1 MEKNIIKILNDNK
14 LFAWYF
20 NNRNCILIIGM
31 IVLLIIAI
39 CITKIIIR
47 KVGKIEYKIIYGK
60 PMAHIIIAIIIG
72 NGLNAAGL
80 KLKFSIEHMPI
91 LLLSSA
97 MLITVSIQLAECIKF
112 YRNFERVIKRTNI
125 IVIGIIESMV
135 LLLAIMGRLE
145 IIELLVA
152 VVGNITLKII
162 NAFIDNCTRI
172 QNECVIN
179 NNLLTRDYSVEQ
191 EEDLFKSR
199 KRQLNRICIELEA
212 FSGEPFAIAIS
223 GEWGSGKTSFV
234 NALKGRL
241 KQVEFVNVECSIEY
255 DIKAVLRELSSQLQ
269 EIYKNNNVYTEKNG
283 AIDKYF
289 EKIGEFVD
297 DAGYGGMTKIIDKFQ
312 NNENSS
318 YWENKAIMNQ
328 ELDEF
333 YKLTKKRIYFIIDD
347 MDRIIDD
354 GMRAVIFQV
363 IRKSVEL
370 HNCVTLFMVDY
381 EQLKS
386 ERMSREFLE
395 KYINHQFELCDTEF
409 EDIVEHYENSF
420 LADSF
425 WDEKSDYIIENGKK
439 LKRNIAEYGQKILVS
454 IQREIQKLQDSI
466 KNGNASEQDERI
478 NKMHLE
484 YLLDVEARLQS
495 RMKNPRKVKRYLAD
509 IQSKLTIVDL
519 VWFQDENPGKNEYSL
534 EDWVGIIH
542 DIAFLKAFLFEEYDE
557 LIKAKSF
564 YIFKK
569 DEKNSYVVEFILNG
583 FGAWLPLN
591 ERKEEVIEKVI
602 YKLYSLDINTDKSQ
616 RQRLIEEIEA
626 GSLQEEKLNLYVNE
640 CLGINFNFYRME
652 KILNYI
658 EGHNF
663 KSQRDKCEIMVNIIS
678 ILSGNYDI
686 YIDGLIDIMKRVK
699 IIIDRER
706 KEGNFNEKERRL
718 IEHYTQV
725 LQTRLIF
732 GNSSNICILLGI
744 LHNEDFTGDFENKN
758 IDSISQLCNII
769 LKVNESF
776 PLPEFNKADTE
787 LNTLKN
793 YFERMKVE
801 FSEERFSYAET
812 EIMYFLEK
820 VEYALKILEIWFGNF
835 NSLNQDVTDLREY
848 YDNVKGEF
856 NQSALKNANNLTK
869 ALREVENYIL
879 AYPEDINPGGAFIKL
894 LFDIEKID
902 KENHD
907 YWGKDKRKVIIAL
920 SNIYEKFE
928 KTPVFIRAFGD
939 RWIFCKIRLFQLR
952 RNMNM

>member
-439 LKRNIAEYGQKILVS
+439 LKRNIAEHGQKILVS

-466 KNGNASEQDERI
+466 KNGNALEQDERI

-534 EDWVGIIH
+534 EDWVEIIH

-616 RQRLIEEIEA
+616 RQKLIEEIEA

-706 KEGNFNEKERRL
+706 EEGNFNEKERRL

-879 AYPEDINPGGAFIKL
+879 AHPEDINPGGAFIKL

>member
-1 MEKNIIKILNDNK
+1 MEKNIIKILSDNK

-31 IVLLIIAI
+31 IVLVIIAI
-39 CITKIIIR
+39 CMTKIIIR

-80 KLKFSIEHMPI
+80 KLEFSIEHMPI

-97 MLITVSIQLAECIKF
+97 MLITVSIQLAECIRF

-162 NAFIDNCTRI
+162 NTFIDNCTRI
-172 QNECVIN
+172 QNKCVIN
-179 NNLLTRDYSVEQ
+179 NKLLTRDYSVEQ

-269 EIYKNNNVYTEKNG
+269 EIYKNNNVYTERNG

-289 EKIGEFVD
+289 EKIGELVD

-439 LKRNIAEYGQKILVS
+439 LKRNIAEHGQKILVS
-454 IQREIQKLQDSI
+454 IQREIQNLQDSI

-534 EDWVGIIH
+534 EDWVETIH
-542 DIAFLKAFLFEEYDE
+542 DIAFLKAFLFEEYD
-557 LIKAKSF
+557 
-564 YIFKK
+564 
-569 DEKNSYVVEFILNG
+569 
-583 FGAWLPLN
+583 
-591 ERKEEVIEKVI
+591 
-602 YKLYSLDINTDKSQ
+602 
-616 RQRLIEEIEA
+616 
-626 GSLQEEKLNLYVNE
+626 
-640 CLGINFNFYRME
+640 
-652 KILNYI
+652 
-658 EGHNF
+658 
-663 KSQRDKCEIMVNIIS
+663 
-678 ILSGNYDI
+678 
-686 YIDGLIDIMKRVK
+686 
-699 IIIDRER
+699 
-706 KEGNFNEKERRL
+706 
-718 IEHYTQV
+718 
-725 LQTRLIF
+725 
-732 GNSSNICILLGI
+732 
-744 LHNEDFTGDFENKN
+744 
-758 IDSISQLCNII
+758 
-769 LKVNESF
+769 
-776 PLPEFNKADTE
+776 
-787 LNTLKN
+787 
-793 YFERMKVE
+793 
-801 FSEERFSYAET
+801 
-812 EIMYFLEK
+812 
-820 VEYALKILEIWFGNF
+820 
-835 NSLNQDVTDLREY
+835 
-848 YDNVKGEF
+848 
-856 NQSALKNANNLTK
+856 
-869 ALREVENYIL
+869 
-879 AYPEDINPGGAFIKL
+879 
-894 LFDIEKID
+894 
-902 KENHD
+902 
-907 YWGKDKRKVIIAL
+907 
-920 SNIYEKFE
+920 
-928 KTPVFIRAFGD
+928 
-939 RWIFCKIRLFQLR
+939 
-952 RNMNM
+952 

>member
-1 MEKNIIKILNDNK
+1 M
-14 LFAWYF
+14 
-20 NNRNCILIIGM
+20 
-31 IVLLIIAI
+31 
-39 CITKIIIR
+39 
-47 KVGKIEYKIIYGK
+47 
-60 PMAHIIIAIIIG
+60 
-72 NGLNAAGL
+72 
-80 KLKFSIEHMPI
+80 
-91 LLLSSA
+91 
-97 MLITVSIQLAECIKF
+97 
-112 YRNFERVIKRTNI
+112 
-125 IVIGIIESMV
+125 
-135 LLLAIMGRLE
+135 
-145 IIELLVA
+145 
-152 VVGNITLKII
+152 
-162 NAFIDNCTRI
+162 
-172 QNECVIN
+172 
-179 NNLLTRDYSVEQ
+179 
-191 EEDLFKSR
+191 
-199 KRQLNRICIELEA
+199 
-212 FSGEPFAIAIS
+212 
-223 GEWGSGKTSFV
+223 
-234 NALKGRL
+234 
-241 KQVEFVNVECSIEY
+241 
-255 DIKAVLRELSSQLQ
+255 
-269 EIYKNNNVYTEKNG
+269 
-283 AIDKYF
+283 
-289 EKIGEFVD
+289 
-297 DAGYGGMTKIIDKFQ
+297 
-312 NNENSS
+312 
-318 YWENKAIMNQ
+318 
-328 ELDEF
+328 
-333 YKLTKKRIYFIIDD
+333 
-347 MDRIIDD
+347 
-354 GMRAVIFQV
+354 
-363 IRKSVEL
+363 
-370 HNCVTLFMVDY
+370 
-381 EQLKS
+381 
-386 ERMSREFLE
+386 
-395 KYINHQFELCDTEF
+395 
-409 EDIVEHYENSF
+409 
-420 LADSF
+420 
-425 WDEKSDYIIENGKK
+425 
-439 LKRNIAEYGQKILVS
+439 
-454 IQREIQKLQDSI
+454 
-466 KNGNASEQDERI
+466 
-478 NKMHLE
+478 
-484 YLLDVEARLQS
+484 
-495 RMKNPRKVKRYLAD
+495 
-509 IQSKLTIVDL
+509 
-519 VWFQDENPGKNEYSL
+519 
-534 EDWVGIIH
+534 
-542 DIAFLKAFLFEEYDE
+542 KAFLFEEYDE

-583 FGAWLPLN
+583 FGAWLTLN

-616 RQRLIEEIEA
+616 HQKLIEEIEA

-640 CLGINFNFYRME
+640 CLGLNFNFYRME

-658 EGHNF
+658 EDHNF

-706 KEGNFNEKERRL
+706 AEGDFNEKERRL
-718 IEHYTQV
+718 IEHYMQV

-812 EIMYFLEK
+812 EIMYFWEK
-820 VEYALKILEIWFGNF
+820 VEYALEILEIWFGNF

-879 AYPEDINPGGAFIKL
+879 AHPEDINPGGAFIKL

-902 KENHD
+902 KDNHD

>member
-212 FSGEPFAIAIS
+212 FSGETFAIAIS

-439 LKRNIAEYGQKILVS
+439 LKRNIAEHGQKILVS

-466 KNGNASEQDERI
+466 KNGNALEQDERI

-534 EDWVGIIH
+534 EDWVEIIH

-616 RQRLIEEIEA
+616 RQKLIEEIEA

-706 KEGNFNEKERRL
+706 EEGNFNEKERRL

-848 YDNVKGEF
+848 YDNMKGEF

-879 AYPEDINPGGAFIKL
+879 AHPEDINPGGAFIKL

>member
-1 MEKNIIKILNDNK
+1 MEKNIIKILSDNK

-31 IVLLIIAI
+31 IVLVIIAI
-39 CITKIIIR
+39 CMTKIIIR

-80 KLKFSIEHMPI
+80 KLEFSIEHMPI

-97 MLITVSIQLAECIKF
+97 MLITVSIQLAECIRF

-162 NAFIDNCTRI
+162 NTFIDNCTRI
-172 QNECVIN
+172 QNKCVIN

-269 EIYKNNNVYTEKNG
+269 EIYKNNNVYTERNG

-289 EKIGEFVD
+289 EKIGELVD
-297 DAGYGGMTKIIDKFQ
+297 DAGYGGMTKVIDKFQ

-439 LKRNIAEYGQKILVS
+439 LKRNIAEHGQKILVS
-454 IQREIQKLQDSI
+454 IQREIQNLQDSI

-534 EDWVGIIH
+534 EDWVETIH

-583 FGAWLPLN
+583 FGAWLTLN

-616 RQRLIEEIEA
+616 HQKLIEEIEA

-640 CLGINFNFYRME
+640 CLGLNFNFHRME

-658 EGHNF
+658 EDHNF

-706 KEGNFNEKERRL
+706 AEGDFNEKERRL
-718 IEHYTQV
+718 IEHYMQV

-812 EIMYFLEK
+812 EIMYFWEK
-820 VEYALKILEIWFGNF
+820 VEYALEILEIWFGNF

-879 AYPEDINPGGAFIKL
+879 AHPEDINPGGAFIKL

-902 KENHD
+902 KDNHD

-928 KTPVFIRAFGD
+928 KSPVFIRAFGD

>member
-1 MEKNIIKILNDNK
+1 MEKNIIKILSDNK

-31 IVLLIIAI
+31 IVLVIIAI
-39 CITKIIIR
+39 CMTKIIIR

-80 KLKFSIEHMPI
+80 KLEFSIEHMPI

-97 MLITVSIQLAECIKF
+97 MLITVSIQLAECIRF

-162 NAFIDNCTRI
+162 NTFIDNCTRI
-172 QNECVIN
+172 QNKCVIN

-269 EIYKNNNVYTEKNG
+269 EIYKNNNVYTERNG

-289 EKIGEFVD
+289 EKIGELVD

-439 LKRNIAEYGQKILVS
+439 LKRNIAEHGQKILVS
-454 IQREIQKLQDSI
+454 IQREIQNLQDSI

-519 VWFQDENPGKNEYSL
+519 V
-534 EDWVGIIH
+534 
-542 DIAFLKAFLFEEYDE
+542 
-557 LIKAKSF
+557 
-564 YIFKK
+564 
-569 DEKNSYVVEFILNG
+569 
-583 FGAWLPLN
+583 
-591 ERKEEVIEKVI
+591 
-602 YKLYSLDINTDKSQ
+602 
-616 RQRLIEEIEA
+616 
-626 GSLQEEKLNLYVNE
+626 
-640 CLGINFNFYRME
+640 
-652 KILNYI
+652 
-658 EGHNF
+658 
-663 KSQRDKCEIMVNIIS
+663 
-678 ILSGNYDI
+678 
-686 YIDGLIDIMKRVK
+686 
-699 IIIDRER
+699 
-706 KEGNFNEKERRL
+706 
-718 IEHYTQV
+718 
-725 LQTRLIF
+725 
-732 GNSSNICILLGI
+732 
-744 LHNEDFTGDFENKN
+744 
-758 IDSISQLCNII
+758 
-769 LKVNESF
+769 
-776 PLPEFNKADTE
+776 
-787 LNTLKN
+787 
-793 YFERMKVE
+793 
-801 FSEERFSYAET
+801 
-812 EIMYFLEK
+812 
-820 VEYALKILEIWFGNF
+820 
-835 NSLNQDVTDLREY
+835 
-848 YDNVKGEF
+848 
-856 NQSALKNANNLTK
+856 
-869 ALREVENYIL
+869 
-879 AYPEDINPGGAFIKL
+879 
-894 LFDIEKID
+894 
-902 KENHD
+902 
-907 YWGKDKRKVIIAL
+907 
-920 SNIYEKFE
+920 
-928 KTPVFIRAFGD
+928 
-939 RWIFCKIRLFQLR
+939 
-952 RNMNM
+952 

>member
-1 MEKNIIKILNDNK
+1 MEKNIIKILSDNK

-31 IVLLIIAI
+31 IVLVIIAI
-39 CITKIIIR
+39 CMTKIIIR

-80 KLKFSIEHMPI
+80 KLEFSIEHMPI

-97 MLITVSIQLAECIKF
+97 MLITVSIQLAECIRF

-162 NAFIDNCTRI
+162 NTFIDNCTRI
-172 QNECVIN
+172 QNKCVIN

-269 EIYKNNNVYTEKNG
+269 EIYKNNNVYTERNG

-289 EKIGEFVD
+289 EKIGELVD

-439 LKRNIAEYGQKILVS
+439 LKRNIAEHGQKILVS
-454 IQREIQKLQDSI
+454 IQREIQNLQDSI

-534 EDWVGIIH
+534 EDWVETIH

-583 FGAWLPLN
+583 FGAWLTLN
-591 ERKEEVIEKVI
+591 ERKEEVIE
-602 YKLYSLDINTDKSQ
+602 LSLIH
-616 RQRLIEEIEA
+616 I
-626 GSLQEEKLNLYVNE
+626 
-640 CLGINFNFYRME
+640 
-652 KILNYI
+652 
-658 EGHNF
+658 
-663 KSQRDKCEIMVNIIS
+663 
-678 ILSGNYDI
+678 
-686 YIDGLIDIMKRVK
+686 
-699 IIIDRER
+699 
-706 KEGNFNEKERRL
+706 
-718 IEHYTQV
+718 
-725 LQTRLIF
+725 
-732 GNSSNICILLGI
+732 
-744 LHNEDFTGDFENKN
+744 
-758 IDSISQLCNII
+758 
-769 LKVNESF
+769 
-776 PLPEFNKADTE
+776 
-787 LNTLKN
+787 
-793 YFERMKVE
+793 
-801 FSEERFSYAET
+801 
-812 EIMYFLEK
+812 
-820 VEYALKILEIWFGNF
+820 
-835 NSLNQDVTDLREY
+835 
-848 YDNVKGEF
+848 
-856 NQSALKNANNLTK
+856 
-869 ALREVENYIL
+869 
-879 AYPEDINPGGAFIKL
+879 
-894 LFDIEKID
+894 
-902 KENHD
+902 
-907 YWGKDKRKVIIAL
+907 
-920 SNIYEKFE
+920 
-928 KTPVFIRAFGD
+928 
-939 RWIFCKIRLFQLR
+939 
-952 RNMNM
+952 

>member
-1 MEKNIIKILNDNK
+1 MEKNIIKILSDNK

-31 IVLLIIAI
+31 IVLVIIAI
-39 CITKIIIR
+39 CMTKIIIR

-80 KLKFSIEHMPI
+80 KLEFSIEHMPI

-97 MLITVSIQLAECIKF
+97 MLITVSIQLAECIRF

-162 NAFIDNCTRI
+162 NTFIDNCTRI
-172 QNECVIN
+172 QNKCVIN

-269 EIYKNNNVYTEKNG
+269 EIYKNNNVYTERNG

-289 EKIGEFVD
+289 EKIGELVD

-439 LKRNIAEYGQKILVS
+439 LKRNIAEHGQKILVS
-454 IQREIQKLQDSI
+454 IQREIQNLQDSI

-534 EDWVGIIH
+534 EDWVETIH

-569 DEKNSYVVEFILNG
+569 
-583 FGAWLPLN
+583 
-591 ERKEEVIEKVI
+591 
-602 YKLYSLDINTDKSQ
+602 LDIENPIIRINTAFKGCS
-616 RQRLIEEIEA
+616 
-626 GSLQEEKLNLYVNE
+626 SL
-640 CLGINFNFYRME
+640 E
-652 KILNYI
+652 KISVLPRIY
-658 EGHNF
+658 HN
-663 KSQRDKCEIMVNIIS
+663 
-678 ILSGNYDI
+678 
-686 YIDGLIDIMKRVK
+686 
-699 IIIDRER
+699 
-706 KEGNFNEKERRL
+706 
-718 IEHYTQV
+718 
-725 LQTRLIF
+725 
-732 GNSSNICILLGI
+732 
-744 LHNEDFTGDFENKN
+744 
-758 IDSISQLCNII
+758 
-769 LKVNESF
+769 
-776 PLPEFNKADTE
+776 
-787 LNTLKN
+787 
-793 YFERMKVE
+793 
-801 FSEERFSYAET
+801 
-812 EIMYFLEK
+812 
-820 VEYALKILEIWFGNF
+820 
-835 NSLNQDVTDLREY
+835 
-848 YDNVKGEF
+848 
-856 NQSALKNANNLTK
+856 
-869 ALREVENYIL
+869 
-879 AYPEDINPGGAFIKL
+879 
-894 LFDIEKID
+894 
-902 KENHD
+902 
-907 YWGKDKRKVIIAL
+907 
-920 SNIYEKFE
+920 
-928 KTPVFIRAFGD
+928 
-939 RWIFCKIRLFQLR
+939 
-952 RNMNM
+952 

>member
-1 MEKNIIKILNDNK
+1 M
-14 LFAWYF
+14 
-20 NNRNCILIIGM
+20 
-31 IVLLIIAI
+31 
-39 CITKIIIR
+39 
-47 KVGKIEYKIIYGK
+47 
-60 PMAHIIIAIIIG
+60 
-72 NGLNAAGL
+72 
-80 KLKFSIEHMPI
+80 
-91 LLLSSA
+91 
-97 MLITVSIQLAECIKF
+97 
-112 YRNFERVIKRTNI
+112 
-125 IVIGIIESMV
+125 
-135 LLLAIMGRLE
+135 
-145 IIELLVA
+145 
-152 VVGNITLKII
+152 
-162 NAFIDNCTRI
+162 
-172 QNECVIN
+172 
-179 NNLLTRDYSVEQ
+179 
-191 EEDLFKSR
+191 
-199 KRQLNRICIELEA
+199 
-212 FSGEPFAIAIS
+212 
-223 GEWGSGKTSFV
+223 
-234 NALKGRL
+234 
-241 KQVEFVNVECSIEY
+241 
-255 DIKAVLRELSSQLQ
+255 
-269 EIYKNNNVYTEKNG
+269 
-283 AIDKYF
+283 
-289 EKIGEFVD
+289 D

-439 LKRNIAEYGQKILVS
+439 LKRNIAEHGQKILVS
-454 IQREIQKLQDSI
+454 IQREIQNLQDSI

-534 EDWVGIIH
+534 EDWVETIH

-583 FGAWLPLN
+583 FGAWLTLN

-616 RQRLIEEIEA
+616 HQKLIEEIEA

-640 CLGINFNFYRME
+640 CLGLNFNFYRME

-658 EGHNF
+658 EDHNF

-706 KEGNFNEKERRL
+706 AEGDFNEKERRL
-718 IEHYTQV
+718 IEHYMQV

-744 LHNEDFTGDFENKN
+744 LHNEDFTGDFETR
-758 IDSISQLCNII
+758 I
-769 LKVNESF
+769 
-776 PLPEFNKADTE
+776 
-787 LNTLKN
+787 
-793 YFERMKVE
+793 
-801 FSEERFSYAET
+801 
-812 EIMYFLEK
+812 
-820 VEYALKILEIWFGNF
+820 
-835 NSLNQDVTDLREY
+835 
-848 YDNVKGEF
+848 
-856 NQSALKNANNLTK
+856 
-869 ALREVENYIL
+869 
-879 AYPEDINPGGAFIKL
+879 
-894 LFDIEKID
+894 
-902 KENHD
+902 
-907 YWGKDKRKVIIAL
+907 
-920 SNIYEKFE
+920 
-928 KTPVFIRAFGD
+928 
-939 RWIFCKIRLFQLR
+939 
-952 RNMNM
+952 

>member
-1 MEKNIIKILNDNK
+1 MEKNIIKILSDNK

-31 IVLLIIAI
+31 IVLVIIAI
-39 CITKIIIR
+39 CMTKIIIR

-80 KLKFSIEHMPI
+80 KLEFSIEHMPI

-97 MLITVSIQLAECIKF
+97 MLITVSIQLAECIRF

-162 NAFIDNCTRI
+162 NTFIDNCTRI
-172 QNECVIN
+172 QNKCVIN

-269 EIYKNNNVYTEKNG
+269 EIYKNNNVYTERNG

-289 EKIGEFVD
+289 EKIGELVD

-439 LKRNIAEYGQKILVS
+439 LKRNIAEHGQKILVS
-454 IQREIQKLQDSI
+454 IQREIQNLQDSI

-534 EDWVGIIH
+534 EDWVETIH

-564 YIFKK
+564 
-569 DEKNSYVVEFILNG
+569 
-583 FGAWLPLN
+583 
-591 ERKEEVIEKVI
+591 
-602 YKLYSLDINTDKSQ
+602 
-616 RQRLIEEIEA
+616 
-626 GSLQEEKLNLYVNE
+626 
-640 CLGINFNFYRME
+640 
-652 KILNYI
+652 
-658 EGHNF
+658 
-663 KSQRDKCEIMVNIIS
+663 
-678 ILSGNYDI
+678 
-686 YIDGLIDIMKRVK
+686 
-699 IIIDRER
+699 
-706 KEGNFNEKERRL
+706 
-718 IEHYTQV
+718 
-725 LQTRLIF
+725 
-732 GNSSNICILLGI
+732 
-744 LHNEDFTGDFENKN
+744 
-758 IDSISQLCNII
+758 
-769 LKVNESF
+769 
-776 PLPEFNKADTE
+776 
-787 LNTLKN
+787 
-793 YFERMKVE
+793 
-801 FSEERFSYAET
+801 
-812 EIMYFLEK
+812 
-820 VEYALKILEIWFGNF
+820 
-835 NSLNQDVTDLREY
+835 
-848 YDNVKGEF
+848 
-856 NQSALKNANNLTK
+856 
-869 ALREVENYIL
+869 
-879 AYPEDINPGGAFIKL
+879 
-894 LFDIEKID
+894 
-902 KENHD
+902 
-907 YWGKDKRKVIIAL
+907 
-920 SNIYEKFE
+920 
-928 KTPVFIRAFGD
+928 
-939 RWIFCKIRLFQLR
+939 
-952 RNMNM
+952 

>member
-439 LKRNIAEYGQKILVS
+439 LKRNIAEHGQKILVS

-466 KNGNASEQDERI
+466 KNENALEQDERI

-534 EDWVGIIH
+534 EDWVEIIH

-616 RQRLIEEIEA
+616 RQKLIEEIEA

-706 KEGNFNEKERRL
+706 EEGNFNEKERRL

-879 AYPEDINPGGAFIKL
+879 AHPEDINPGGAFIKL

>member
-1 MEKNIIKILNDNK
+1 MEKNIIKILSDNK

-31 IVLLIIAI
+31 IVLVIIAI
-39 CITKIIIR
+39 CMTKIIIR

-80 KLKFSIEHMPI
+80 KLEFSIEHMPI

-97 MLITVSIQLAECIKF
+97 MLITVSIQLAECIRF

-162 NAFIDNCTRI
+162 NTFIDNCTRI
-172 QNECVIN
+172 QNKCVIN

-269 EIYKNNNVYTEKNG
+269 EIYKNNNVYTERNG

-289 EKIGEFVD
+289 EKIGELVD

-439 LKRNIAEYGQKILVS
+439 LKRNIAEHGQKILVS
-454 IQREIQKLQDSI
+454 IQREIQNLQDSI

-534 EDWVGIIH
+534 EDWVETIH

-583 FGAWLPLN
+583 FGAWLTLN
-591 ERKEEVIEKVI
+591 ERKEEV
-602 YKLYSLDINTDKSQ
+602 
-616 RQRLIEEIEA
+616 
-626 GSLQEEKLNLYVNE
+626 
-640 CLGINFNFYRME
+640 
-652 KILNYI
+652 
-658 EGHNF
+658 
-663 KSQRDKCEIMVNIIS
+663 NI
-678 ILSGNYDI
+678 
-686 YIDGLIDIMKRVK
+686 
-699 IIIDRER
+699 
-706 KEGNFNEKERRL
+706 
-718 IEHYTQV
+718 
-725 LQTRLIF
+725 
-732 GNSSNICILLGI
+732 
-744 LHNEDFTGDFENKN
+744 
-758 IDSISQLCNII
+758 
-769 LKVNESF
+769 
-776 PLPEFNKADTE
+776 
-787 LNTLKN
+787 
-793 YFERMKVE
+793 
-801 FSEERFSYAET
+801 
-812 EIMYFLEK
+812 
-820 VEYALKILEIWFGNF
+820 
-835 NSLNQDVTDLREY
+835 
-848 YDNVKGEF
+848 
-856 NQSALKNANNLTK
+856 
-869 ALREVENYIL
+869 
-879 AYPEDINPGGAFIKL
+879 
-894 LFDIEKID
+894 
-902 KENHD
+902 
-907 YWGKDKRKVIIAL
+907 
-920 SNIYEKFE
+920 
-928 KTPVFIRAFGD
+928 
-939 RWIFCKIRLFQLR
+939 
-952 RNMNM
+952 

>member
-1 MEKNIIKILNDNK
+1 MEKNIIKILSDNK

-31 IVLLIIAI
+31 IVLVIIAI
-39 CITKIIIR
+39 CMTKIIIR

-80 KLKFSIEHMPI
+80 KLEFSIEHMPI

-97 MLITVSIQLAECIKF
+97 MLITVSIQLAECIRF

-162 NAFIDNCTRI
+162 NTFIDNCTRI
-172 QNECVIN
+172 Q
-179 NNLLTRDYSVEQ
+179 
-191 EEDLFKSR
+191 
-199 KRQLNRICIELEA
+199 
-212 FSGEPFAIAIS
+212 
-223 GEWGSGKTSFV
+223 
-234 NALKGRL
+234 
-241 KQVEFVNVECSIEY
+241 
-255 DIKAVLRELSSQLQ
+255 
-269 EIYKNNNVYTEKNG
+269 
-283 AIDKYF
+283 
-289 EKIGEFVD
+289 
-297 DAGYGGMTKIIDKFQ
+297 
-312 NNENSS
+312 
-318 YWENKAIMNQ
+318 
-328 ELDEF
+328 
-333 YKLTKKRIYFIIDD
+333 
-347 MDRIIDD
+347 
-354 GMRAVIFQV
+354 
-363 IRKSVEL
+363 
-370 HNCVTLFMVDY
+370 
-381 EQLKS
+381 
-386 ERMSREFLE
+386 
-395 KYINHQFELCDTEF
+395 
-409 EDIVEHYENSF
+409 
-420 LADSF
+420 
-425 WDEKSDYIIENGKK
+425 
-439 LKRNIAEYGQKILVS
+439 
-454 IQREIQKLQDSI
+454 
-466 KNGNASEQDERI
+466 
-478 NKMHLE
+478 
-484 YLLDVEARLQS
+484 
-495 RMKNPRKVKRYLAD
+495 
-509 IQSKLTIVDL
+509 
-519 VWFQDENPGKNEYSL
+519 
-534 EDWVGIIH
+534 
-542 DIAFLKAFLFEEYDE
+542 
-557 LIKAKSF
+557 
-564 YIFKK
+564 
-569 DEKNSYVVEFILNG
+569 
-583 FGAWLPLN
+583 
-591 ERKEEVIEKVI
+591 
-602 YKLYSLDINTDKSQ
+602 
-616 RQRLIEEIEA
+616 
-626 GSLQEEKLNLYVNE
+626 
-640 CLGINFNFYRME
+640 
-652 KILNYI
+652 
-658 EGHNF
+658 
-663 KSQRDKCEIMVNIIS
+663 
-678 ILSGNYDI
+678 
-686 YIDGLIDIMKRVK
+686 RVK

-706 KEGNFNEKERRL
+706 AEGDFNEKERRL
-718 IEHYTQV
+718 IEHYMQV

-812 EIMYFLEK
+812 EIMYFWEK
-820 VEYALKILEIWFGNF
+820 VEYALEILEIWFGNF

-879 AYPEDINPGGAFIKL
+879 AHPEDINPGGAFIKL

-902 KENHD
+902 KDNHD